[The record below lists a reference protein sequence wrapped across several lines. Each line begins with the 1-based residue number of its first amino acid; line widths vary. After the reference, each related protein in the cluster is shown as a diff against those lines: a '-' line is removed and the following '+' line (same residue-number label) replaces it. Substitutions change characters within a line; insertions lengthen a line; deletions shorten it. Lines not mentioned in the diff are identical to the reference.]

1 MKIFITGATGYIGF
15 AVAKTFRR
23 AGHQVIGLT
32 RNNEKAILLAKEE
45 IVPIIGSLQNPDE
58 FIKVAEQCDIIIHA
72 AVDYNNDTADLDKNM
87 IVRFIDAAKNSAKI
101 KKLIY
106 TSGTWVYGSS
116 EEILTAESE
125 INPIK
130 AVSWR
135 PAIEKLVIDNP
146 YLNGIVIRPGCV
158 YGGHGNMTN
167 DLFDSVINKNSA
179 NLIGNGS
186 NRWPMVH
193 VDDLAYAYLLAAEK
207 DVSNTVFNIVEE
219 TSASINEIIAGIK
232 RFNNDRVELNF
243 IPLEKAVHQMG
254 NFAEAFAIN
263 QKFDTSFAKNTIGW
277 LPKHKGFLKELEIYY
292 SSWKAYQ
299 NKNNKN
305 L

>member
-72 AVDYNNDTADLDKNM
+72 AVDYNNDTAELDKNM

-158 YGGHGNMTN
+158 YGGQGDMTN
-167 DLFDSVINKNSA
+167 DLFDSVINNNSV
-179 NLIGNGS
+179 NVIGDGS

-193 VDDLAYAYLLAAEK
+193 VDDLSYAYLLAAEK
-207 DVSNTVFNIVEE
+207 NVSNTVFNIVEE
-219 TSASINEIIAGIK
+219 TSATLNEIIAGIK
-232 RFNNDRVELNF
+232 RLSNDRVELNF
-243 IPLEKAVHQMG
+243 IPLEKAFHKMG
-254 NFAEAFAIN
+254 NFAEALAIN
-263 QKFDTSFAKNTIGW
+263 QNFDTSFTKSTLGW
-277 LPKHKGFLKELEIYY
+277 LPKHNGFLNELEIYY

>member
-32 RNNEKAILLAKEE
+32 RNNEKAKLLAKEE

-58 FIKVAEQCDIIIHA
+58 FTKVAEQSDIIIHA

-116 EEILTAESE
+116 EDILTENSE

-130 AVSWR
+130 AVNWR
-135 PAIEKLVIDNP
+135 PAIDKLVIDNP

-158 YGGHGNMTN
+158 YGGYGNMTN

-219 TSASINEIIAGIK
+219 ISASINEIIAGIK

-277 LPKHKGFLKELEIYY
+277 LPKHKGFLNELEIYY

-299 NKNNKN
+299 NKNNNN

>member
-32 RNNEKAILLAKEE
+32 RSKEKAKLLAKEE
-45 IVPIIGSLQNPDE
+45 IEPITGSLQNPDE
-58 FIKVAEQCDIIIHA
+58 FIKVAEQSNIIIHA
-72 AVDYNNDTADLDKNM
+72 AVDYNNNTEELDRNM
-87 IVRFIDAAKNSAKI
+87 IERFIDAAKKSTKI
-101 KKLIY
+101 EKLIY

-116 EEILTAESE
+116 EEILTEESE

-130 AVSWR
+130 TVNWR
-135 PAIEKLVIDNP
+135 PAIDRLVIDNP

-158 YGGHGNMTN
+158 YGGQGDMTN
-167 DLFDSVINKNSA
+167 DLFDSVINKNSV
-179 NLIGNGS
+179 NIIGDGS

-207 DVSNTVFNIVEE
+207 DVSNTAFNIVEE

-232 RFNNDRVELNF
+232 RLSNDRIELNF
-243 IPLEKAVHQMG
+243 IPLEKAIHNMG
-254 NFAEAFAIN
+254 NLAEALAIN
-263 QKFDTSFAKNTIGW
+263 QTFDASSARNTLGW
-277 LPKHKGFLKELEIYY
+277 LPKHDGFLNDLEIYY

-299 NKNNKN
+299 IKNN
-305 L
+305 